1 MTRTGQ
7 RNAWVQAFASTETTG
22 DAGDPQPS
30 WSDTPALEF
39 WARKRNLTQREVVV
53 AGALQQEDAVVFET
67 LYMDALT
74 VRHRLKYSGRYYD
87 ITGISDPGERHETLH
102 IYARDAVSYGS

>member
-1 MTRTGQ
+1 MTRTG
-7 RNAWVQAFASTETTG
+7 RRTAWVQAFASTETTG
-22 DAGDPQPS
+22 DSGDPRPA

-39 WARKRNLTQREVVV
+39 WAHKRNLTQREVVV
-53 AGALQQEDAVVFET
+53 ASSLQQENTCVFEA

-74 VRHRLKYSGRYYD
+74 TTHRLKYSGRYYD

>member
-1 MTRTGQ
+1 M
-7 RNAWVQAFASTETTG
+7 
-22 DAGDPQPS
+22 
-30 WSDTPALEF
+30 
-39 WARKRNLTQREVVV
+39 
-53 AGALQQEDAVVFET
+53 FET